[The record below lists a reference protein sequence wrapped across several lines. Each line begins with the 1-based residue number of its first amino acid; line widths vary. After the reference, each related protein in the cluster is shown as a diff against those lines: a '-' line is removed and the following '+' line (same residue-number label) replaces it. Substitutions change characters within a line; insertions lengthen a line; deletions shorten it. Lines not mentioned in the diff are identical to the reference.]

1 MAQSRAGN
9 WNSQSMSH
17 SLGECFSGKM
27 RIFFRMS
34 GMGQR
39 RWRIWTG
46 RILALVAGLL
56 VLAVLGVWLYLRAS
70 LPALDGARRSALLS
84 APVTVARDA
93 QGVPL
98 ISGASR
104 LDVAY
109 ATGFVHGQERFF
121 QMDLTRRSAAGEL
134 AELFGPRA
142 VPLDRAHRLHR
153 FRARAEAA
161 LAAFTPAERAFMDRY
176 AAGVND
182 GLHALGARPFEYALT
197 GVAPRPWTPADSLLV
212 VWAMYFD
219 LQGGQ
224 EPRALA
230 RGWLAA
236 HADAAQLAFLL
247 PESTQW
253 DAPLD
258 ASDVTV
264 PAPPL
269 PPTPPAWWGRTT
281 ALPAQQVAGVAFA
294 DAVGSNNYAVAGTRT
309 ASGAAIVSDDMH
321 LGLQLPNTWYRLALR
336 FPDEHGEMRRVA
348 GVSLPGAPPLVIVGS
363 NGRVAWGFT
372 NSYAATLDLIR
383 LGADA
388 VHPGQLR
395 TQTGWE
401 TPRAYPETIAV
412 KGQPAQTMTVL
423 ETSVGPVRTVDGQ
436 QFAVHWIAHA
446 PGALNLQH
454 LRLETSTTLA
464 AAMAIAAADGI
475 PAQNFVLGDDQG
487 DIGWTVG
494 GALPRRVQD
503 NAASFP
509 LAFDGTVPTWDGML
523 APDQHPRV
531 IDPPTGQLVTANNR
545 QLAGAGARV
554 IGDGGFDIGARGRQL
569 RDDVAALGAK
579 TDVPH
584 VFNAALDDRAL
595 FIAPWRQRALDAL
608 DAKALAQHPQRAAF
622 RRLLA
627 ASWDGHASTSSVG
640 YRLAREFMWSLH
652 ELAFAG
658 ADAELAKLD
667 PKASFAVATSRWPA
681 VLARLLDERPAA
693 WLPAGYASWRD
704 LQLAAVDRA
713 IDEVTRDGTP
723 LDNASWGRRNT
734 AAIVHP
740 IVMALPWLRGVLG
753 APPDMLP
760 GDANMPRVAGPKF
773 GQSERMTVTPGREEE
788 GLFDMP
794 GGQSGHPLSPYFLQG
809 HADWVKGR
817 ALPLLPGKAA
827 HTLTFEP

>member
-1 MAQSRAGN
+1 
-9 WNSQSMSH
+9 
-17 SLGECFSGKM
+17 
-27 RIFFRMS
+27 
-34 GMGQR
+34 MGQR

-46 RILALVAGLL
+46 RILALVVTLL
-56 VLAVLGVWLYLRAS
+56 VLAALAVWLYLRAS
-70 LPALDGARRSALLS
+70 LPALDGVYRSPLLS

-142 VPLDRAHRLHR
+142 VSLDRAHRLHR
-153 FRARAEAA
+153 FRARAEAT

-176 AAGVND
+176 AAGIND
-182 GLHALGARPFEYALT
+182 GLRALGARPFEYALT
-197 GVAPRPWTPADSLLV
+197 GAAPRPWTPADSLLV

-219 LQGGQ
+219 LQGNQ

-230 RGWLAA
+230 RGWLAS
-236 HADAAQLAFLL
+236 HLDAAQLAFLL
-247 PESTQW
+247 PEATEW

-258 ASDVTV
+258 APEIART
-264 PAPPL
+264 ATPL
-269 PPTPPAWWGRTT
+269 PPTAPAWWGRTSAPPT
-281 ALPAQQVAGVAFA
+281 HQVAGVAFT

-309 ASGAAIVSDDMH
+309 TTGAAIVSDDMH

-336 FPDEHGEMRRVA
+336 FPDEHGQMRRVA

-363 NGRVAWGFT
+363 NGHVAWAFT
-372 NSYAATLDLIR
+372 NSYAATLDLVR

-388 VHPGQLR
+388 AHPGQLR
-395 TQTGWE
+395 TQAGWE
-401 TPRAYPETIAV
+401 TPQAHAETIAV

-423 ETSVGPVRTVDGQ
+423 ETSIGPVRTVDGQ

-454 LRLETSTTLA
+454 LRLETSTNLA
-464 AAMAIAAADGI
+464 DALNIAAADGI
-475 PAQNFVLGDDQG
+475 PAQNFVLGDDKG

-494 GALPRRVQD
+494 GALPRRAQN

-509 LAFDGTVPTWDGML
+509 LAFDGATPTWDGVL
-523 APDQHPRV
+523 APDLHPRV
-531 IDPPTGQLVTANNR
+531 VNPPTGQLVTANNR
-545 QLAGAGARV
+545 QLAGDGARV
-554 IGDGGFDIGARGRQL
+554 IGDGGFDIGARGSQL
-569 RDDVAALGAK
+569 RDGVAALGAK
-579 TDVPH
+579 TDVAH

-608 DAKALAQHPQRAAF
+608 DAQALARHPQRAAF
-622 RRLLA
+622 RRLLE
-627 ASWDGHASTSSVG
+627 ASWDGRASTNSVG
-640 YRLAREFMWSLH
+640 YRLARQFMWSLH
-652 ELAFAG
+652 ELAFAD

-667 PKASFAVATSRWPA
+667 PKASIAAATSRWPA
-681 VLARLLDERPAA
+681 VLARLLDEHPAE
-693 WLPAGYASWRD
+693 WLPAGYASWQD

-713 IDEVTRDGTP
+713 IVEVTRDGMA
-723 LDNASWGRRNT
+723 LDDATWGRRNT

-753 APPDMLP
+753 APPDALP

-773 GQSERMTVTPGREEE
+773 GQSERMTVMPGREEE

-809 HADWVKGR
+809 HDDWVKGR
-817 ALPLLPGKAA
+817 ALPLLPGVGV